1 MTLIY
6 RLIVALLAVLVVW
19 ELFDQTDL
27 KSQAT
32 AAFVLIPLVM
42 RALMIA

>member
-1 MTLIY
+1 MTAIY
-6 RLIVALLAVLVVW
+6 RLIVILIAVLVVW
-19 ELFDQTDL
+19 ELFDQKDL

-32 AAFVLIPLVM
+32 AAFVLIPLIM

>member
-6 RLIVALLAVLVVW
+6 RLIVVLLAALVVW
-19 ELFDQTDL
+19 ELFGQKDL